1 MTYFIFVIL
10 IDITTNGDRYV
21 IISGATDGSITFW
34 DLTQSINSFMQLV
47 AEIQPQTLI
56 DCQTR
61 PKTGRG
67 SCGGRKWRS
76 LTNYSSNQEEEHAHQ
91 NKSANDL
98 AEIEPLF
105 IFGCVHQ
112 SGVNCLHVVSSD
124 EGCLLVSGGD
134 DQALHCFKFR
144 LEGPVADSDTKI
156 RVLGKDRIASAHS
169 SAVKGPCWFF
179 FFLSGLYCSD
189 SISDQEVRF
198 ILQVY
203 GRMEVGFFQQ
213 VWIRELDAG
222 E

>member
-1 MTYFIFVIL
+1 
-10 IDITTNGDRYV
+10 
-21 IISGATDGSITFW
+21 
-34 DLTQSINSFMQLV
+34 MQLV

-98 AEIEPLF
+98 AEIEPLL
-105 IFGCVHQ
+105 ISGCVHQ

-156 RVLGKDRIASAHS
+156 RVLSKDRIASAHS

-179 FFLSGLYCSD
+179 FFPLWFILFWFDIWSGSQIYFAGVWTDGSWVFSTGLDQRVRCWRVDQLRKLAEYSHLVISVPEPETLD
-189 SISDQEVRF
+189 AIISDR
-198 ILQVY
+198 
-203 GRMEVGFFQQ
+203 
-213 VWIRELDAG
+213 
-222 E
+222 